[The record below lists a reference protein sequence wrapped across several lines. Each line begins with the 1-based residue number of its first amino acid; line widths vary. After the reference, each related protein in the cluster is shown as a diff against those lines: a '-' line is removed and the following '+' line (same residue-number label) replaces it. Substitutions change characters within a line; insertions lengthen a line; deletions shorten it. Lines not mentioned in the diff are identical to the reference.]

1 MIEIDLK
8 SRYYILFY
16 FRYENETGLGFFFL
30 QEEFIF
36 SINHKKK
43 KTILNKHSFDYQLDY

>member
-43 KTILNKHSFDYQLDY
+43 KQFWINIRSIIN

>member
-43 KTILNKHSFDYQLDY
+43 KTILSKHSFDYQLDY